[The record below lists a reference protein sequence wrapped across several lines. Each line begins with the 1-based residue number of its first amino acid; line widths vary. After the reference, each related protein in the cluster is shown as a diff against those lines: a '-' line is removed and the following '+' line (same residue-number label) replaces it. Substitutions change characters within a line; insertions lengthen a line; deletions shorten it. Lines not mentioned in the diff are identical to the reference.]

1 MSIIRIRNHND
12 AEAKVKWSTSTV
24 EVCEH
29 RLKAGYRT
37 TLFVFSDQ
45 LQALS
50 VPWGVEAM
58 ISAEGRDW
66 SVMQASAPRGELGEN
81 AG

>member
-12 AEAKVKWSTSTV
+12 RDAKVKWSTSTV

-29 RLKAGYRT
+29 RLKAEYRT

-45 LQALS
+45 LHALS

-58 ISAEGRDW
+58 ISGDGRDW
-66 SVMQASAPRGELGEN
+66 TVMQASAPRGQLEKN